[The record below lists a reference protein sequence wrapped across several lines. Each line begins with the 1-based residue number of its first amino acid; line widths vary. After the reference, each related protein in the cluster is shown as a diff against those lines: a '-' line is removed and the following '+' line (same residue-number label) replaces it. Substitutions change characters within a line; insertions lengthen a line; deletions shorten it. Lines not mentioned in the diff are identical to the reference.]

1 MRLKGIWITVCA
13 VVLFFSCSD
22 QDDTYRLSVPPT
34 FDSLPAIPA
43 YNTLSKEKVELGRL
57 LFDDKRLSADGM
69 ISCASCHIKKY
80 AYSDTVP
87 ISAGI
92 HGKKDKRNAYGLVNV
107 AYQKSLFMEGGIP
120 NLELQSLAPFL
131 NENEMGFELNH
142 AVERVGGDE
151 IYQKLSKAAFDTDSI
166 DARIIAFSLAAF
178 QRTLLSSG
186 SRYDQFLQGDSTSLS
201 SEERAGKDLFFSS
214 RTQCSTCHSGF
225 LFTDQEYYNIGL
237 DSTVV
242 DEGRVAITQ
251 SKKDLG
257 KFKTPSLRNVALT
270 GPYMHD
276 GSIKTLEE
284 VIEFYNSGGYDH
296 PNKDSRIK
304 PLQLS
309 EEEKSKLIS
318 FLRTLT
324 DR

>member
-1 MRLKGIWITVCA
+1 MA
-13 VVLFFSCSD
+13 VLFFSCSD
-22 QDDTYRLSVPPT
+22 QDEAYRLSVPPT
-34 FDSLPAIPA
+34 FDSLPEIPV
-43 YNTLSKEKVELGRL
+43 YNSLSKEKVELGRL
-57 LFDDKRLSADGM
+57 LFNDKRLSADGM
-69 ISCASCHIKKY
+69 ISCASCHIEEY

-87 ISAGI
+87 ISSGI

-107 AYQKSLFMEGGIP
+107 AYQKSLFMEGGVP

-131 NENEMGFELNH
+131 NENEMGFELKQ
-142 AVERVGGDE
+142 AVERVGGDDL
-151 IYQKLSKAAFDTDSI
+151 YQKLSKAAFDTDSI

-186 SRYDQFLQGDSTSLS
+186 SRYDQFLQGDTTSLS
-201 SEERAGKDLFFSS
+201 YEERAGKDLFFNS

-237 DSTVV
+237 DSVIV
-242 DEGRVAITQ
+242 DEGRGAITQ

-276 GSIKTLEE
+276 GRIESLEG
-284 VIEFYNSGGYDH
+284 VIEFYNSGGNDH
-296 PNKDSRIK
+296 PNKDPRIQA
-304 PLQLS
+304 LQLS
-309 EEEKSKLIS
+309 EEEKSNLIS
-318 FLRTLT
+318 FLKALT